1 MPDESAAPTP
11 KLTPEEIN
19 RLWQHGLHEEKL
31 FHDRLNYFS
40 LLEMGLLTIYGVM
53 YNKEPNVG
61 FFLPL
66 TVVALAFTLL
76 WLVIQARHWQYW
88 AHIVE
93 RQRRLIPEYRATV
106 DEYTEVEWSRAF
118 RVAKLLG
125 VSIPAMF
132 AVTWVAFFVWVI
144 ARPNNVNPQ
153 AEVVSIERGLIGVLI
168 LVVGWLAYRVARLE
182 GKVKELR
189 RGKGEPGM

>member
-1 MPDESAAPTP
+1 MSADPVPAERP
-11 KLTPEEIN
+11 LTPEEIN

-53 YNKEPNVG
+53 YNKEPHLG

-76 WLVIQARHWQYW
+76 WLVIQARHWAYW

-106 DEYTEVEWSRAF
+106 DEYTESRWSRAF
-118 RVAKLLG
+118 TVSKLLG

-132 AVTWVAFFVWVI
+132 ATTWVAFFIWLLV
-144 ARPNNVNPQ
+144 RPGTTAAPDATWSVQ
-153 AEVVSIERGLIGVLI
+153 RGLLGVLV
-168 LVVGWLAYRVARLE
+168 LVVMWLVYRVIRLDL
-182 GKVKELR
+182 KLKALKR
-189 RGKGEPGM
+189 